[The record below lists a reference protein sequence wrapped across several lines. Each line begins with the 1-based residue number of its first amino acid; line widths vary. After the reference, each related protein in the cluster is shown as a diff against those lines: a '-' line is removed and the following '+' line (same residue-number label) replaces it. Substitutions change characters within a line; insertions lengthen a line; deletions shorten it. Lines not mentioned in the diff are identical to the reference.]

1 MKIQKAKRVCMAQ
14 GAFRLLHGPDADW
27 LATGKAAWECTG
39 MRLTEKSIRH
49 VFDLTE
55 KQLLNLYVQES
66 DIASPIWTAYLDA
79 DRDVLL
85 EDKGL
90 IDVDGAS
97 YRVLVPQE
105 EQDKRPVYIEQDL
118 IAPVLRRDASPEYRL
133 RIEGDVQAVAVCY
146 GLEVAALIGPESR
159 RMTEPDE
166 DSPVRYG
173 ADRIEQR
180 IRELYAIAGETTA
193 ENMLFERRWS
203 FLNGLN
209 ARIEEDE
216 E

>member
-39 MRLTEKSIRH
+39 MQLTEKSIRH

-66 DIASPIWTAYLDA
+66 DIASPVWTAYLDT

-90 IDVDGAS
+90 FDVDGES
-97 YRVLVPQE
+97 FRVLVPQE
-105 EQDKRPVYIEQDL
+105 AQDKRPVYIEQEL

-133 RIEGDVQAVAVCY
+133 RIEGDAQAVAVCY
-146 GLEVAALIGPESR
+146 GLQVAALIGPESR
-159 RMTEPDE
+159 SAQIDE
-166 DSPVRYG
+166 DSPMRYG

-180 IRELYAIAGETTA
+180 IRELYAIAGEATA
-193 ENMLFERRWS
+193 EDMLFERRWS
-203 FLNGLN
+203 FLTELN
-209 ARIEEDE
+209 REENE

>member
-90 IDVDGAS
+90 FDVDGVS

-105 EQDKRPVYIEQDL
+105 AQDKRPVYIEQEL

-133 RIEGDVQAVAVCY
+133 RIEGDMQAVAVCY

-159 RMTEPDE
+159 AAQIDE
-166 DSPVRYG
+166 DSPIRYG

-180 IRELYAIAGETTA
+180 IRELYAIAGETTP
-193 ENMLFERRWS
+193 EDMLFERRWS
-203 FLNGLN
+203 FLTELN
-209 ARIEEDE
+209 REENE

>member
-1 MKIQKAKRVCMAQ
+1 MKIQKAKRICMAQ
-14 GAFRLLHGPDADW
+14 GVFRLLHGPDADW
-27 LATGKAAWECTG
+27 LATAKAAWECTG
-39 MRLTEKSIRH
+39 MRLSGESIRH
-49 VFDLTE
+49 VFELTE
-55 KQLLNLYVQES
+55 KQLMNLYVQES

-90 IDVDGAS
+90 VDVDGVS
-97 YRVLVPQE
+97 FRVLVPQE
-105 EQDKRPVYIEQDL
+105 AQDKRPVYIEQEL

-133 RIEGDVQAVAVCY
+133 RIEGDVQAVAMCY

-159 RMTEPDE
+159 SAQIDE
-166 DSPVRYG
+166 DTPVRYG

-180 IRELYAIAGETTA
+180 IRELYAIVGETTA
-193 ENMLFERRWS
+193 EDMLFERRWS
-203 FLNGLN
+203 FLTELY
-209 ARIEEDE
+209 REENE